1 MQLLLSFIIDFVNVN
16 VTLFLELQ
24 LLQQELQLSF
34 TLNLLLVLYKLYNRK
49 YNRGILQVKIPL
61 LEIIKFPRINSLG
74 DW

>member
-34 TLNLLLVLYKLYNRK
+34 TLNLLLVLYKLYNIK

>member
-1 MQLLLSFIIDFVNVN
+1 MLLSLDIDFVNVN
-16 VTLFLELQ
+16 VTLFSELQ

-34 TLNLLLVLYKLYNRK
+34 TLNLLLDLYKLYNRK

>member
-1 MQLLLSFIIDFVNVN
+1 MLLSLDIDFVNVN

-34 TLNLLLVLYKLYNRK
+34 TLNLLLDLYKLYNRK

>member
-1 MQLLLSFIIDFVNVN
+1 MSFIIDFVNVN

>member
-1 MQLLLSFIIDFVNVN
+1 MLLSLDIDFVNVN
-16 VTLFLELQ
+16 VTLFSELQ

-34 TLNLLLVLYKLYNRK
+34 TLNLLLNLYKLYNRK

>member
-1 MQLLLSFIIDFVNVN
+1 MLLSLDIDFVNVN
-16 VTLFLELQ
+16 VTLFSELQ

-34 TLNLLLVLYKLYNRK
+34 TLNLLHVLYKLYNRK